1 MRFFRIN
8 SYFQPIISVVKASS
22 LSLFNLNKITYN
34 KGIDKDNLDKDNL
47 DLDCNKSCRDIYIFG
62 DINEELSKKTIKKIK
77 KFNEQDSSL
86 PIRII
91 INSYGGGVSNAY
103 AIIDEM
109 KNSKSSIETLC
120 QGSCMSSA
128 ALLLMCGCKGSR
140 YATENSIILIHPI
153 RRYFSDGDHE
163 VVDNKYY
170 SNPEKKRSEILNTIF
185 LKILEN
191 KTELSTEEIKSCCQQ
206 DVSFSAT
213 EAVNKKIVDQIA

>member
-1 MRFFRIN
+1 MVFFRIKA
-8 SYFQPIISVVKASS
+8 SFQRIIPLVTASS
-22 LSLFNLNKITYN
+22 LSLFNLNKITYSEDIE
-34 KGIDKDNLDKDNL
+34 KGNLDKD
-47 DLDCNKSCRDIYIFG
+47 DLNQDCKKLSREIYIFG

-91 INSYGGGVSNAY
+91 INSHGGGISDAY

-128 ALLLMCGCKGSR
+128 ALLLMCGTKGYR
-140 YATENSIILIHPI
+140 YSTESSIILIHPI
-153 RRYFSDGDHE
+153 RRYFSNGDEE

-170 SNPEKKRSEILNTIF
+170 SNPEKKRSQILNTIF

-191 KTELSTEEIKSCCQQ
+191 KTELNTEEIKSCCQQ
-206 DVSFSAT
+206 DVSFSASD
-213 EAVNKKIVDQIA
+213 AVNKKIVDQIV